1 MKRTW
6 LLLIFLII
14 LMMGCTGYAQPIL
27 SNMTLSQSANARWQI
42 SVESSEGGTLAM
54 QMRSHADGSGINL
67 GAVQVEA
74 GQTRITWDGVLAD
87 NTVPTAGTYDLILR
101 VRNFWGEESEPVS
114 QMLEIGAE
122 DAQREVL
129 DLTQLDGVEEVL
141 SWDEMLALADD
152 ASAEAATI
160 TEPVAP
166 DTAVLDAG
174 EPTDPNAVPVATSFW
189 DMDPDAYDLTNPAHQ
204 QAIWDLMMQPIT
216 VLNVDQ
222 TDHVYPTNQPGINRT
237 PYEQNTAGEL
247 HGQSQGVNILEQD
260 TDGDGYVLIEAYSND
275 GTKTKDSYMMS
286 IDNKRIKGYVK
297 SSLLMT
303 KKPSRKYALLIDKLR
318 QKLYIFEAGRIIGDL
333 DVSTGLNNDKQPY
346 NESPAGEFL
355 TVSRVGEFV
364 SGTMRAL
371 YAIRIN
377 GGTLLH
383 EVPYRF
389 GADGTTR
396 IYNEFEPELGK
407 KASHGCI
414 RIQRRQNAQGQ
425 NMQWLWNNLEMNTKV
440 FVWDDQGRKMYDPEL
455 PAADLQLYRNPN
467 GGSNYHLDPNCSGVK
482 AKFLPLTGDLTYGDL
497 MTDTYKKL
505 TPCVYCGAPQR
516 PETLYDRYMAEAK
529 QLGLTLNESE
539 VKKAFGIE

>member
-6 LLLIFLII
+6 LILIFLII
-14 LMMGCTGYAQPIL
+14 VMMGCTGNAQPIL
-27 SNMTLSQSANARWQI
+27 SNMTLSQNSASRWQI
-42 SVESSEGGTLAM
+42 GVQSTEGGTLAL
-54 QMRSHADGSGINL
+54 QLRSQADGSVVNV

-74 GQTRITWDGVLAD
+74 GESRITWDGFLAD
-87 NTVPTAGTYDLILR
+87 NTVLPAGTYDLTMR
-101 VRNFWGEESEPVS
+101 VRNFWGEESDPVS
-114 QMLEIGAE
+114 QEILVSAE
-122 DAQREVL
+122 DAEREVL
-129 DLTQLDGVEEVL
+129 DLSQLDDVEEAL

-152 ASAEAATI
+152 ETAEAAQMEMP
-160 TEPVAP
+160 EPAA
-166 DTAVLDAG
+166 DQQQAASA
-174 EPTDPNAVPVATSFW
+174 DPNAVPYATSFW
-189 DMDPDAYDLTNPAHQ
+189 DMNPDAYDLKNPAHQ

-275 GTKTKDSYMMS
+275 GTKTKDNYMMS
-286 IDNKRIKGYVK
+286 IDNKRIRGYVK
-297 SSLLMT
+297 SSVLMT

-318 QKLYIFEAGRIIGDL
+318 QTLYIFEAGRIIGEL
-333 DVSTGLNNDKQPY
+333 EVSTGLNNDKQPY

-396 IYNEFEPELGK
+396 IYAEFEPELGK

-414 RIQRRQNAQGQ
+414 RIQRRLNAQGQ
-425 NMQWLWNNLEMNTKV
+425 NMQWLWNHLEMNTKV

-455 PAADLQLYRNPN
+455 PAADLQLYRNPD
-467 GGSNYHLDPNCSGVK
+467 GGSNYHLNANCSGVK

-497 MTDTYKKL
+497 MTEAFKKL
-505 TPCVYCGAPQR
+505 TPCVYCGAPKR
-516 PETLYDRYMAEAK
+516 PETLYERYIAEAK
-529 QLGLTLNESE
+529 QLGLNLNEAE
-539 VKKAFGIE
+539 VKKSFGIE